1 MERRVTPT
9 KQVTSLTWGHPPPCK
24 QALNKA
30 NIKIIS
36 YLALQV
42 FFLQMLPWSLGC
54 WSAPFCPESLR
65 LLPAL
70 DHHELYD
77 ESANCSGNRRNIIIA
92 RSRRLE
98 KRGGTRFT
106 FEAIVCVDALHVD
119 EEEAILQWRIA
130 TVTGSIKHFAH
141 TQCGCSVVNNFQG
154 LLPRDLK

>member
-1 MERRVTPT
+1 MERRVTPA
-9 KQVTSLTWGHPPPCK
+9 KRVTSLTWGHPPPCK

-30 NIKIIS
+30 NVKIIS

-42 FFLQMLPWSLGC
+42 FFLQTLPVSG
-54 WSAPFCPESLR
+54 
-65 LLPAL
+65 LLVSTILPRITETPSSTGSPRTL
-70 DHHELYD
+70 WWERKLLWQPKEY
-77 ESANCSGNRRNIIIA
+77 IA

>member
-9 KQVTSLTWGHPPPCK
+9 KRVTSLTWGHPPPCK

-30 NIKIIS
+30 NKNNQLPS
-36 YLALQV
+36 LAGV
-42 FFLQMLPWSLGC
+42 FSSNAALVSGLLVSTILPRITETPSSTGSPRTLW
-54 WSAPFCPESLR
+54 WER
-65 LLPAL
+65 KLLWQPK
-70 DHHELYD
+70 EY
-77 ESANCSGNRRNIIIA
+77 IA

-141 TQCGCSVVNNFQG
+141 TQYGCSVVNNFQG
-154 LLPRDLK
+154 LVPRDLK